1 MKKLIAIVSVALLSG
16 CAVLDAYLMTYD
28 ANEYKIITEI
38 RADAQ
43 NYKASCAN
51 EMLSSANSVA
61 IADKTNLFMLYSQ
74 YQPHNEPVQKAS
86 VELNKIA
93 QGVKDQY
100 TKGTKVSPVFCKLKF
115 DNIEKSAETI
125 QKTVGNKPR

>member
-1 MKKLIAIVSVALLSG
+1 MKKLAAIAVVTLLSG
-16 CAVLDAYLMTYD
+16 CAVIDAYLMKYD
-28 ANEYKIITEI
+28 TNEYKIITEI

-51 EMLSSANSVA
+51 EMLSAANSVA

-74 YQPHNEPVQKAS
+74 YQPHNEPVKNAS

-100 TKGTKVSPVFCKLKF
+100 AKGTKVSPVFCKLKF

-125 QKTVGNKPR
+125 QKTVGDKPR

>member
-1 MKKLIAIVSVALLSG
+1 MKKLVYFIALISLSG
-16 CAVLDAYLMTYD
+16 CAVIDAYLMKYD
-28 ANEYKIITEI
+28 TNEYRIITEI

-43 NYKASCAN
+43 NYKASCSN
-51 EMLSSANSVA
+51 EMLSSANSAA

-100 TKGTKVSPVFCKLKF
+100 AKGGKVSTVFCKLKF

-125 QKTVGNKPR
+125 QRTVGDKPR

>member
-1 MKKLIAIVSVALLSG
+1 MKKLVLINAVTLLSG
-16 CAVLDAYLMTYD
+16 CAVIDAYLMTYD

-43 NYKASCAN
+43 NYKAKCSN
-51 EMLSSANSVA
+51 EISSGANSVA
-61 IADKTNLFMLYSQ
+61 IADKTNFFMLYSQ

-86 VELNKIA
+86 IELNKIA

-100 TKGTKVSPVFCKLKF
+100 AKGEKVSPVFCKLKF
-115 DNIEKSAETI
+115 DNIEKSAEII
-125 QKTVGNKPR
+125 QRTVGDKPR

>member
-43 NYKASCAN
+43 NYKAS
-51 EMLSSANSVA
+51 
-61 IADKTNLFMLYSQ
+61 
-74 YQPHNEPVQKAS
+74 
-86 VELNKIA
+86 
-93 QGVKDQY
+93 
-100 TKGTKVSPVFCKLKF
+100 
-115 DNIEKSAETI
+115 
-125 QKTVGNKPR
+125 

>member
-1 MKKLIAIVSVALLSG
+1 MKKLVAIAVVTLLSG
-16 CAVLDAYLMTYD
+16 CAVIDAYLMKYD
-28 ANEYKIITEI
+28 TNEYKIITEI

-43 NYKASCAN
+43 SYKGACSN
-51 EMLSSANSVA
+51 EMLSTANSIA

-93 QGVKDQY
+93 QGLKDQY
-100 TKGTKVSPVFCKLKF
+100 AKGTKVSPVFCKLKF